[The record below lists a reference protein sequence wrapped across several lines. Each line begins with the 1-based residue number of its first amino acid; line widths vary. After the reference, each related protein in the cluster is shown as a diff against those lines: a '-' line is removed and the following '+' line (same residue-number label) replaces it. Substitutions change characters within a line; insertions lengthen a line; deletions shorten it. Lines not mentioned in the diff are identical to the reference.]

1 MKRKLSGVLIICLI
15 VIMCVGCGTKMC
27 HYCGEEISSDPL
39 KKDGRYYCDYDC
51 YMSEV
56 LGF

>member
-1 MKRKLSGVLIICLI
+1 MKKSSLVFLVTFVI
-15 VIMCVGCGTKMC
+15 VMMCVACGGRTC
-27 HYCGEEISSDPL
+27 HYCGKEISSDPL

-56 LGF
+56 MGF